1 VVDWYYIFSILELGV
16 YPPPKAIY
24 NVHKFI
30 RFYFPGETFCVLKE
44 KEEKWYDDSAEQ
56 LCKRKSNRMILG
68 ALRRIGYRC
77 KLKYQSIQIFVIMI
91 L

>member
-30 RFYFPGETFCVLKE
+30 KFYFPGETLRVLKE
-44 KEEKWYDDSAEQ
+44 KEEKESGEAS
-56 LCKRKSNRMILG
+56 RFGSMG
-68 ALRRIGYRC
+68 
-77 KLKYQSIQIFVIMI
+77 
-91 L
+91 

>member
-30 RFYFPGETFCVLKE
+30 TFSLPARQLITAQTHSQKALWISSVPRTLSEMCREGKKQRFY
-44 KEEKWYDDSAEQ
+44 
-56 LCKRKSNRMILG
+56 
-68 ALRRIGYRC
+68 
-77 KLKYQSIQIFVIMI
+77 IMSSKFREP
-91 L
+91 